1 MHSHKKQPKLLATL
15 FALLCVSI
23 FAVGCSQ
30 SGTVGQTQLPNLP
43 TPPTQ
48 TQVND
53 AKNKI
58 LQHFH
63 LFLSQK
69 ATPRKSS
76 GSNPLAYHQGPTM
89 RTASVDYVIFWEPSQ
104 LPDGTTT
111 HVSATY
117 NSLIKRYFQDIDV
130 SSLHPITNHDYH
142 PQRHILNNSNISW
155 LSIVQ

>member
-30 SGTVGQTQLPNLP
+30 SDTVGQTQSPKLP

-69 ATPRKSS
+69 APPRKSS
-76 GSNPLAYHQGPTM
+76 NSTPLTYHQAPPM
-89 RTASVDYVIFWEPSQ
+89 RTSTVDYVIFWETSQ
-104 LPDGTTT
+104 LPDCTTT
-111 HVSATY
+111 HVSAPH
-117 NSLIKRYFQDIDV
+117 K
-130 SSLHPITNHDYH
+130 
-142 PQRHILNNSNISW
+142 
-155 LSIVQ
+155 

>member
-15 FALLCVSI
+15 FAVLCVSI

-30 SGTVGQTQLPNLP
+30 SDTVGQTQLPKLP

-48 TQVND
+48 AQVND

-58 LQHFH
+58 SQHFH

-69 ATPRKSS
+69 TTPRKSS

-111 HVSATY
+111 HLSATY
-117 NSLIKRYFQDIDV
+117 SSLMKRYFQLIGG
-130 SSLHPITNHDYH
+130 SSLLQMSIQCYVKD
-142 PQRHILNNSNISW
+142 RHTVNNSNISW